1 MLNIM
6 LKLQLKDGDMYFDT
20 RHIYTADTSMPGIV
34 CLFKL
39 CIYMFVKKER
49 ISINS

>member
-1 MLNIM
+1 MLTIP
-6 LKLQLKDGDMYFDT
+6 LKDVNMYFDT